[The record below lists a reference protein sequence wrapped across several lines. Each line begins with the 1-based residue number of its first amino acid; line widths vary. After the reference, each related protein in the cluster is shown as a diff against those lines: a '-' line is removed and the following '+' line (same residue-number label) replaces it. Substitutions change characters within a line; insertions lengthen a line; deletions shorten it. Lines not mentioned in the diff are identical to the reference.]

1 MSNSNYNSR
10 IKNFYRMTIPERI
23 NALEQNGLISEKDA
37 TSLRLGTHT
46 LKLKGAD
53 KIIENVV
60 GVFGLPLGYA
70 VNFLINDKDYVVP
83 LVVCLVYTSPSPRDR
98 G

>member
-1 MSNSNYNSR
+1 
-10 IKNFYRMTIPERI
+10 MTIPERI

-60 GVFGLPLGYA
+60 GVFGLPLGLS
-70 VNFLINDKDYVVP
+70 LIHI
-83 LVVCLVYTSPSPRDR
+83 
-98 G
+98 